1 MAGREGRWR
10 VTANE
15 SRLIS
20 LDGVNA
26 NALKDAAR
34 RLAAANRRRRAG
46 ISQWGAS
53 GIFDELMVAEEDAG
67 TPSPRTLL
75 LLYAAD
81 LAFRLRWEIRPALE
95 EGRLVI
101 AAPYVSTAVAFGQAA
116 GLDPVWLSDLFYFA
130 PAAAERHVID
140 PAPAKQIADRNGFV
154 EFCWRRLEK
163 RLGGLTRL
171 QLIDRTRRHLRA
183 TARHRAS

>member
-1 MAGREGRWR
+1 M
-10 VTANE
+10 
-15 SRLIS
+15 
-20 LDGVNA
+20 DGVNA

-34 RLAAANRRRRAG
+34 HLAAANRRHHAG

-53 GIFDELMVAEEDAG
+53 GIFDELTVADAEAG
-67 TPSPRTLL
+67 TPSARTLL

-101 AAPYVSTAVAFGQAA
+101 AVPYVSTAKAFGQAA
-116 GLDPVWLSDLFYFA
+116 GLDPGWLSDLFHFA
-130 PAAAERHVID
+130 PAPAEHHVID
-140 PAPAKQIADRNGFV
+140 PAPAKQIADRHGFV
-154 EFCWRRLEK
+154 EFCWHRLEK

-171 QLIDRTRRHLRA
+171 QLLDQTRRHLRA
-183 TARHRAS
+183 AARHRP

>member
-1 MAGREGRWR
+1 M
-10 VTANE
+10 TASG

-34 RLAAANRRRRAG
+34 SLAAASRRHRAG

-53 GIFDELMVAEEDAG
+53 GIFDELTVAEADAG
-67 TPSPRTLL
+67 TPSPRTLM

-81 LAFRLRWEIRPALE
+81 LAFRLRWEIRPALDD
-95 EGRLVI
+95 GRLVI
-101 AAPYVSTAVAFGQAA
+101 AAPYVSTAIAFGRAA

-130 PAAAERHVID
+130 PAASELHMID
-140 PAPAKQIADRNGFV
+140 PAPAKQIADRHGFV

-171 QLIDRTRRHLRA
+171 QLMDRTRRHLRA
-183 TARHRAS
+183 TARRRA